1 MSRKAIRRSQRKF
14 GIKSKEV
21 FSGSNVNKQRRCDDW
36 SPLFVAAM
44 LGRVEVNIVKILA
57 HSNYHQTWL
66 LIIKGGAAPGSG
78 GGRHQTNRLG
88 GEDSRH
94 GECQPIRSL
103 LKANQKHCHVNWNER
118 FQVARQYGHHMV
130 ADIINSP
137 RDKHRPTFP
146 TQFMDFLKASAG
158 DEACVILWDEHLE

>member
-1 MSRKAIRRSQRKF
+1 MA
-14 GIKSKEV
+14 
-21 FSGSNVNKQRRCDDW
+21 
-36 SPLFVAAM
+36 
-44 LGRVEVNIVKILA
+44 
-57 HSNYHQTWL
+57 L
-66 LIIKGGAAPGSG
+66 LLVQAGAD
-78 GGRHQTNRLG
+78 TRLT
-88 GEDSRH
+88 DSDERTADMVSVS
-94 GECQPIRSL
+94 CQPIRSL
-103 LKANQKHCHVNWNER
+103 LKANQKHCHVNWNAR